1 MSDVWE
7 SYASRLGGNL
17 NDRNGILV
25 HEKSVLRRKLPYSL
39 SYHTANIDG
48 EERQLAIINSDN
60 LDIKTL
66 CSLPGEDI
74 RHGALVYWMDNYWLV
89 TEKDAN
95 NEVYTRAKMQ
105 QCNYLLRWVNTQGE
119 IIERWS
125 IVSDGTKYLTG
136 TYGDHFYI
144 MERGDAR
151 IQVILALDD
160 ETAKLNRTSRFLI
173 DYYGSDNVMAY
184 RLTKPLKVGANYND
198 NGVFS
203 FVLAECNTEDDDN
216 LEMHIADYYKYFP
229 RPDGYNKD
237 IPAPEDPGRKVW
249 I

>member
-1 MSDVWE
+1 MSVWD
-7 SYASRLGGNL
+7 SYASRLGGAL
-17 NDRNGILV
+17 NDRDRILAN
-25 HEKSVLRRKLPYSL
+25 EKSVLRRKLPYSL
-39 SYHTANIDG
+39 SYHTAIIDG

-74 RHGALVYWMDNYWLV
+74 RHGSLVEWMDNRWLV

-105 QCNYLLRWVNTQGE
+105 QCDYLLRWINSDGQ

-136 TYGDHFYI
+136 VYGDSFYI
-144 MERGDAR
+144 MERGDTR
-151 IQVILALDD
+151 IQVILPLDS
-160 ETAKLNRTSRFLI
+160 ETVKLNRDSRFLI
-173 DYYGSDNVMAY
+173 DYYGSHNVLAY
-184 RLTKPLKVGANYND
+184 RLTKPLKVGGNYND
-198 NGVFS
+198 NGIFS
-203 FVLAECNTEDDDN
+203 FVMSECNTEEDDN
-216 LEMHIADYYKYFP
+216 FELHIADYYKYFP
-229 RPDGYNKD
+229 RQEGYSLE
-237 IPAPEDPGRKVW
+237 IPEVSDDERKVW